1 MRVTTILVND
11 VPRVVVRPVDRKA
24 LARFLRNGHGY
35 LTEGFPDDAIVT
47 HRDAQHDENARWQSA
62 FRLHQVWGGSDDTFF
77 GIPL

>member
-11 VPRVVVRPVDRKA
+11 VPRAVVWPVDRKA